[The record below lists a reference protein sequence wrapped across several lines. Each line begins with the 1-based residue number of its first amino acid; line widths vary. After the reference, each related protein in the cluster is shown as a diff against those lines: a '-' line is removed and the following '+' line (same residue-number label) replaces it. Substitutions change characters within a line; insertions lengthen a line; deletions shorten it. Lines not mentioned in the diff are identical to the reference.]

1 MSALP
6 WPEPITRDGPYKVY
20 KGTKYGV
27 YDDGHSAETPYQT
40 DLAEAA
46 MSRLQIALATL
57 KDIRDHAHT
66 LEDAKG
72 YADEAILDMGDI
84 P

>member
-6 WPEPITRDGPYKVY
+6 WPKADEFGYAFDEL
-20 KGTKYGV
+20 
-27 YDDGHSAETPYQT
+27 SAKDAALRFQRQR
-40 DLAEAA
+40 AEAA

-72 YADEAILDMGDI
+72 YADEALLDMGDI